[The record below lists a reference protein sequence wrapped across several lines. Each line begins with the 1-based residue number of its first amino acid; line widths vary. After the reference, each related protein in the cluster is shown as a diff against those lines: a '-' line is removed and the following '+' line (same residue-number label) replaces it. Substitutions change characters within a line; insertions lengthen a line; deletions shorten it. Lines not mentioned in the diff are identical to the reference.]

1 MSHTTK
7 ILELIQLGIGVVL
20 IAMILGQNRG
30 SGVSGVFGG
39 SGAIH
44 RTKRGFEKWLYYAT
58 IVVVV
63 IFIGISI
70 AAVLSSKA

>member
-7 ILELIQLGIGVVL
+7 ILELIQLGLGVVL
-20 IAMILGQNRG
+20 IAAILGQNRG
-30 SGVSGVFGG
+30 AGVSGVFGG

-44 RTKRGFEKWLYYAT
+44 RTKRGFEKWLYYVT
-58 IVVVV
+58 IVLAI